1 MNQKILDYIENPI
14 DISELNNDDY
24 FNAFKKHGIFIA
36 KNRKDVEKYLKD
48 NQCSNIRHNR
58 ASSYIVWTDES
69 DNWWC
74 WCAYSNIHNIRGK
87 RFHKIK
93 IIDDNYDESVI
104 QWLAIYCIP
113 SPYGAEWEIIRRD
126 I

>member
-1 MNQKILDYIENPI
+1 MNQKILDYIDKHT

-24 FNAFKKHGIFIA
+24 FNALKKHGIFIA

-48 NQCSNIRHNR
+48 NSYSNIQYNK
-58 ASSYIVWTDES
+58 AYITWIDES

-74 WCAYSNIHNIRGK
+74 WCDCSNLFNVRGK

-104 QWLAIYCIP
+104 QWLAIYSIS
-113 SPYGAEWEIIRRD
+113 SPYAAEWEIIKE
-126 I
+126 